1 MGNQPDVYSRGG
13 GRLPRSARRA
23 QLLEAAQ
30 AVFADSGYHA
40 ASMDEIAVRASVSK
54 PVLYQHFPG
63 KLDLYLALIDR
74 HTEEVPRRVR
84 DALAATHDN
93 AERLGAATSAFFEF
107 VDGDDGAFRLV
118 FESDLI
124 DEPAVRQRVRQMD
137 GECAALVAEVIA
149 EDTGL
154 PQAQAQV
161 LGTALVGMAQV
172 VARDWLHQ
180 EPATRMSR
188 AEAEGLVI
196 ALGWRGLAGL
206 PLTGE
211 HAEQTGQK
219 AEKSPG

>member
-1 MGNQPDVYSRGG
+1 MGSQTDVYARG

-40 ASMDEIAVRASVSK
+40 ASMDEIAIRASVSK

-74 HTEEVPRRVR
+74 HTNEVPRLVQE
-84 DALAATHDN
+84 ALAATHDN
-93 AERLGAATSAFFEF
+93 ATRVAAAMSAFFEF
-107 VDGDDGAFRLV
+107 VERDDGAFRLV

-137 GECAALVAEVIA
+137 GACAASIAAVIA
-149 EDTGL
+149 EDTDL
-154 PQAQAQV
+154 TPQQAQM
-161 LGTALVGMAQV
+161 LGVSLVGMAQV

-188 AEAEGLVI
+188 TEAERLVI
-196 ALGWRGLAGL
+196 ALGWRGLAGF
-206 PLTGE
+206 PKTGE
-211 HAEQTGQK
+211 
-219 AEKSPG
+219 

>member
-1 MGNQPDVYSRGG
+1 M
-13 GRLPRSARRA
+13 
-23 QLLEAAQ
+23 
-30 AVFADSGYHA
+30 FADSGYHA

-84 DALAATHDN
+84 EALAATHDN

-124 DEPAVRQRVRQMD
+124 DEPAVRKRVRQMD
-137 GECAALVAEVIA
+137 SECAAMVAEVIA

-154 PQAQAQV
+154 PQQQAQV

-180 EPATRMSR
+180 EHATRMSR
-188 AEAEGLVI
+188 SEAEGLVI

-211 HAEQTGQK
+211 HADHDGQPP
-219 AEKSPG
+219 AE

>member
-1 MGNQPDVYSRGG
+1 MDSQTEVYVRG

-74 HTEEVPRRVR
+74 HTEEVPRLVR
-84 DALAATHDN
+84 EALAATPDN
-93 AERLGAATSAFFEF
+93 ATRVAAAMSAFFEF
-107 VDGDDGAFRLV
+107 VERDDGAFRLV

-137 GECAALVAEVIA
+137 SECAAPVAEVIA
-149 EDTGL
+149 EETGL
-154 PQAQAQV
+154 APSQAQV
-161 LGTALVGMAQV
+161 LGVALVGMAQV

-180 EPATRMSR
+180 EPGSRMTRP
-188 AEAEGLVI
+188 EAEHLVI
-196 ALGWRGLAGL
+196 ALGWRGLAGF
-206 PLTGE
+206 PRTGDE
-211 HAEQTGQK
+211 TVPAK
-219 AEKSPG
+219 AR